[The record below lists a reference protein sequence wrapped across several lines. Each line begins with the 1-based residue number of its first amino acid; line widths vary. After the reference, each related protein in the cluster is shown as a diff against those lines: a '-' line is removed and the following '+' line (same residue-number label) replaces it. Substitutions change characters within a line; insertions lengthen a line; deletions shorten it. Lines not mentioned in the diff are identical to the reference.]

1 MAKTRKD
8 KEQMVEDLK
17 EKFQRASC
25 IVFAEYQ
32 MPEKG
37 LTVEEATELRKQ
49 FREANAEFKVV
60 KNRLAKIALEADNL
74 EYNPEFMAGP
84 TAIGISFEDPVA
96 AAKLLNDYSKKHE
109 MLKLRGAILDG
120 KLLDIDSV
128 KALAELPSRDE
139 LLSTVMRTMQAP
151 ISGTVNVLA
160 GTIRG
165 FVTVLE
171 RIKEQKE
178 EAAA

>member
-1 MAKTRKD
+1 MAKTRKE

-37 LTVEEATELRKQ
+37 LTVEEVTELRKQ

-60 KNRLAKIALEADNL
+60 KNRLAKIALDADNI
-74 EYNPEFMAGP
+74 EYKSEYMAGP
-84 TAIGISFEDPVA
+84 TAIGISFDDPVA
-96 AAKLLNDYSKKHE
+96 AARLLNNYSKNHE

-120 KLLDIDSV
+120 KLLDIDGV
-128 KALAELPSRDE
+128 KALAELPSREE
-139 LLSTVMRTMQAP
+139 LLAKVVGTMQAP
-151 ISGTVNVLA
+151 IAGAVNVLA

-178 EAAA
+178 AAA